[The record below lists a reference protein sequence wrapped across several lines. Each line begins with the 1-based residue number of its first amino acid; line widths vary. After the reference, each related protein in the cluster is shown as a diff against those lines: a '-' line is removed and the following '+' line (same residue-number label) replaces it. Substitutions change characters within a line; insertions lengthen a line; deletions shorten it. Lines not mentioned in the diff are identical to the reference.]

1 MEESKEQTIKRLQE
15 RVGVLQKRVGYL
27 EKLLDEADISYDKD
41 YNEYREDTDNAVSDQ
56 NLKESQEN
64 QGSRIISETITK
76 DHAKFF
82 YSMFKGRTDVY
93 SKRAAKPNA
102 KTGKTGYYTQCWN
115 FWKDGLCPKKR
126 GVQIKCADCAKQR
139 YKQLTGDDLMN
150 HLIGAK
156 EDCSDVIGIYP
167 MLSNETCNFLVFDF
181 DNHESDNQLDDDA
194 NTGNDWVEEVNS
206 MRMICSQNDVDVLVE
221 RSRSGKGAHIWI
233 FFEEPV
239 PSATARKFGDALL
252 TKGAESVNQKTFQS
266 YDRMLPAQDH
276 MPAGGLGNLIAL
288 PLQGRHC
295 AKAIVHL

>member
-1 MEESKEQTIKRLQE
+1 M
-15 RVGVLQKRVGYL
+15 QKRVGYL

-41 YNEYREDTDNAVSDQ
+41 CNEYREDINNAVSDQ

-115 FWKDGLCPKKR
+115 FWKDSLCPKKR

-150 HLIGAK
+150 HLIGEK

-167 MLSNETCNFLVFDF
+167 MLSNETCNFLVF
-181 DNHESDNQLDDDA
+181 E
-194 NTGNDWVEEVNS
+194 
-206 MRMICSQNDVDVLVE
+206 
-221 RSRSGKGAHIWI
+221 
-233 FFEEPV
+233 
-239 PSATARKFGDALL
+239 
-252 TKGAESVNQKTFQS
+252 
-266 YDRMLPAQDH
+266 
-276 MPAGGLGNLIAL
+276 
-288 PLQGRHC
+288 
-295 AKAIVHL
+295 

>member
-1 MEESKEQTIKRLQE
+1 MCVMKCSFKI
-15 RVGVLQKRVGYL
+15 
-27 EKLLDEADISYDKD
+27 
-41 YNEYREDTDNAVSDQ
+41 
-56 NLKESQEN
+56 
-64 QGSRIISETITK
+64 
-76 DHAKFF
+76 F

-126 GVQIKCADCAKQR
+126 EVQIKCADCANQR

-194 NTGNDWVEEVNS
+194 KTGNDWVEEVNS
-206 MRMICSQNDVDVLVE
+206 MRMICAQNDVDVLVE
-221 RSRSGKGAHIWI
+221 RSRSGKGAHIWL
-233 FFEEPV
+233 FFEEPA
-239 PSATARKFGDALL
+239 PAATAKWDWLLSIREDPDYREKRRRNGSVYEKEDGQLGFGSFNLHGRKRILEELL
-252 TKGAESVNQKTFQS
+252 LLEVQTGLELISIDELRII
-266 YDRMLPAQDH
+266 DRMWENEGDLNRRTLVDLYYNIKGVSNFAYMGIRLQDSKILMH
-276 MPAGGLGNLIAL
+276 IIAGRSRL
-288 PLQGRHC
+288 
-295 AKAIVHL
+295 